1 MGHYQTPTFETSTF
15 EDEHVITTGKYED
28 ESVFE
33 SKIVVRWKLNMIFDE
48 AGVRSMSPEIT
59 WVQVV
64 TYFQVDD
71 FEADPQKQR
80 EGDTQYVNF
89 TPESKGWDVTIEQN
103 VKDTNNMYRCTS
115 AYVNVDDQTAEI
127 WFG

>member
-1 MGHYQTPTFETSTF
+1 
-15 EDEHVITTGKYED
+15 
-28 ESVFE
+28 
-33 SKIVVRWKLNMIFDE
+33 
-48 AGVRSMSPEIT
+48 MSPEIT